1 MNTRMNESSDVVPIG
16 TLAGKAILSL
26 GSGNKLGRVLDVLV
40 DPVNGLLLGLDLE
53 HEGGI
58 SELPYEKIYSIGK
71 DAVMAVSDDSVVAE
85 TKDEE
90 RRIRRA
96 RDLLG
101 TQVVMESGEI
111 LGEIADVFVTLK
123 PPPAV
128 LYEVRRSMLDR
139 LLGRT
144 FFIPASVGNVLSADA
159 KRLLVPDITAEIA
172 TDEISTL
179 IGPSVDV
186 RSFPVPQNL
195 TAEFDDAESAII
207 ERDEDAT
214 VLRFRDRED
223 DTLLVRDDEDETVL
237 RPLPS
242 SD

>member
-1 MNTRMNESSDVVPIG
+1 MSESSDVVPIG

-26 GSGNKLGRVLDVLV
+26 ESGNKLGRVLDVLV

-53 HEGGI
+53 REGGI
-58 SELPYEKIYSIGK
+58 LELPYEKIYSLGK
-71 DAVMAVSDDSVVAE
+71 DAVMAVSDDSAAAA
-85 TKDEE
+85 TGDDE

-123 PPPAV
+123 PPPTV

-139 LLGRT
+139 MLGRT

-172 TDEISTL
+172 TDEISSL
-179 IGPSVDV
+179 IGPSV
-186 RSFPVPQNL
+186 
-195 TAEFDDAESAII
+195 
-207 ERDEDAT
+207 
-214 VLRFRDRED
+214 
-223 DTLLVRDDEDETVL
+223 
-237 RPLPS
+237 
-242 SD
+242 

>member
-1 MNTRMNESSDVVPIG
+1 MSESSDVVPIG

-26 GSGNKLGRVLDVLV
+26 ESGNKLGRVLDVLV

-58 SELPYEKIYSIGK
+58 LELPYEKIYSIGK
-71 DAVMAVSDDSVVAE
+71 DAVMVVSDDSVAAA
-85 TKDEE
+85 TGADE

-139 LLGRT
+139 MLGRT

-186 RSFPVPQNL
+186 RSFPVPQNV
-195 TAEFDDAESAII
+195 TAGELEDAESANV
-207 ERDEDAT
+207 ELDEDAT
-214 VLRFRDRED
+214 VLRFRDLED

-242 SD
+242 ND